1 MTEAEHRELGQRCLT
16 ANIEAFAFRDVAK
29 AIRGIPI
36 TLATSP
42 ERFGIL
48 KGLQQA
54 MDNQSEAAQELYR
67 ELVKEHAGKRPCPDG
82 CALKGLGG

>member
-1 MTEAEHRELGQRCLT
+1 MTEAEHRELGQRCLN
-16 ANIEAFAFRDVAK
+16 AHIEAFAFRDVAR
-29 AIRGIPI
+29 AIGGIPI
-36 TLATSP
+36 TLATSR

-48 KGLQQA
+48 KGLQET
-54 MDNQSEAAQELYR
+54 MDNKAEAAQELYR